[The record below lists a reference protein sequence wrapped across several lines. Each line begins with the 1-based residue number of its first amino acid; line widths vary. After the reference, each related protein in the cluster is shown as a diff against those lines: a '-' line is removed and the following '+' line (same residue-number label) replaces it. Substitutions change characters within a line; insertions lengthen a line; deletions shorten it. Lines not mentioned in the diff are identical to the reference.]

1 MSYLRKNNLDARV
14 FTQNDIRFDSEEER
28 SRSGAITHPLRRDR
42 KGWGTRFCGAS
53 WRLIRQVL
61 FAVVVK
67 AWVGD
72 EISAFDVAEI
82 VFDDVHG

>member
-1 MSYLRKNNLDARV
+1 
-14 FTQNDIRFDSEEER
+14 
-28 SRSGAITHPLRRDR
+28 
-42 KGWGTRFCGAS
+42 
-53 WRLIRQVL
+53 VL